1 MCNRFALPASPEELA
16 EHFGLSDLEGPVAR
30 YNVAPGEE
38 ILVVRREGQ
47 RRVLQRASWG
57 LRPRGGQGAA
67 LLNIR
72 AETLRTHTGAGQPR
86 RRERVLVPAGGFF
99 EWRHL
104 GRARQPYYFKLKDSP
119 LLGFAALCERRPA
132 TPGDGRCCAL
142 LTTAPNPLVA
152 EVHDR
157 MPAILRRD
165 AYARWLDAET
175 DLGEVLELLQ
185 PFPAEGMTSYPVS
198 TLVNR
203 SGVEDP
209 RTILPA
215 RQQTLF

>member
-16 EHFGLSDLEGPVAR
+16 EHLGLSELPDLVPR

-38 ILVVRREGQ
+38 VLVVRADGDN
-47 RRVLQRASWG
+47 RVLQRASWG
-57 LRPRGGQGAA
+57 IRPGGRERP

-72 AETLRTHTGAGQPR
+72 SETLRSRTRPQQPR

-104 GRARQPYYFKLKDSP
+104 GRARQPFYFKLKDSP
-119 LLGFAALCERRPA
+119 LLAFAALCEG
-132 TPGDGRCCAL
+132 GDTTAGRAPCCAL

-157 MPAILRRD
+157 MPAILARD
-165 AYARWLDAET
+165 AYARWLDGGT
-175 DLGEVLELLQ
+175 DLFDVLDLLG
-185 PFPAEGMTSYPVS
+185 PFPAEAMTGYPVS

-209 RTILPA
+209 RTIQPA

>member
-16 EHFGLSDLEGPVAR
+16 EQFGLSELPPLVPR

-38 ILVVRREGQ
+38 ILVVRAEGD
-47 RRVLQRASWG
+47 RRLLQHACWG
-57 LRPRGGQGAA
+57 FRPRGRDRL

-72 AETLRTHTGAGQPR
+72 AETLRARGRPRHTR

-99 EWRHL
+99 EWRHV
-104 GRARQPYYFKLKDSP
+104 GRARQPFYFKLKDGP
-119 LLGFAALCERRPA
+119 LLGFAALCEDAAAGQVRR
-132 TPGDGRCCAL
+132 CAL

-157 MPAILRRD
+157 MPAILARD
-165 AYARWLDAET
+165 AYARWLDAGA
-175 DLGEVLELLQ
+175 DLVDVLGLLQ
-185 PFPAEGMTSYPVS
+185 PFPAEAMTGYPVS

-209 RTILPA
+209 RAIEPA